1 MIINPVVTNPKM
13 KNNDFI
19 QQNHNQL
26 YSNLQNKSMPF
37 DIKSNQMKINAKY
50 NDNIIED
57 DEVTLN
63 TIINDKPKTKIIR
76 EYFENKCN
84 NIKDADILL
93 FENL

>member
-1 MIINPVVTNPKM
+1 
-13 KNNDFI
+13 
-19 QQNHNQL
+19 
-26 YSNLQNKSMPF
+26 
-37 DIKSNQMKINAKY
+37 MKINAKY

-76 EYFENKCN
+76 EYFENKCK